1 MFKSKKLYHLLI
13 LLFVLSLIIYI
24 THFIINHYQVNHI
37 LFLDKKELE
46 NFLMKDP
53 DHYYKSFSKK
63 DLSMRK
69 ISSIE
74 DYHFLIEKSSRD
86 FSIYEKNKI
95 INCVTNVETV
105 LKKVNDSWFDGMKAC
120 QTQWK
125 FGCISGKLYE
135 GGLPHTRYDVII
147 LPEYVL
153 TNYTD
158 AELSRL
164 ILHEKIHVYQ
174 KMYPGDMDKYTQYHH
189 FYKKIRRNE
198 VHDARANP
206 DLDEWI
212 YNDSNNQSYMA
223 LYKADSSNITDVT
236 FYPNNSHFYEHPYE
250 KMAYD
255 MEKRLTQ

>member
-13 LLFVLSLIIYI
+13 LLFVLSLLIYI
-24 THFIINHYQVNHI
+24 THFIINYFQFNHI
-37 LFLDKKELE
+37 VFLDKKKLQH
-46 NFLMKDP
+46 FLIKDT
-53 DHYYKSFSKK
+53 DHYYNSFSKK
-63 DLSMRK
+63 DLSIRK
-69 ISSIE
+69 ISSPD
-74 DYHFLIEKSSRD
+74 DYHYIIEKSTKD
-86 FSIYEKNKI
+86 FSVYEKNKI
-95 INCVTNVETV
+95 TNCVSNVESI
-105 LKKVNDSWFDGMKAC
+105 LKKINEPWFNGMKAC

-147 LPEYVL
+147 LPEHAV

-158 AELSRL
+158 DELSKL

-174 KMYPGDMDKYTQYHH
+174 KMYPKDIDKYIQYNH
-189 FYKKIRRNE
+189 FYKKIRRNQ
-198 VHDARANP
+198 VDGARANP

-212 YNDSNNQSYMA
+212 YSDSNNQTYMA

-255 MEKRLTQ
+255 MEKRLSQ

>member
-1 MFKSKKLYHLLI
+1 MFKLKKFYHLFI
-13 LLFVLSLIIYI
+13 LLVILLLIIYI
-24 THFIINHYQVNHI
+24 THFIINYYQLNHI
-37 LFLDKKELE
+37 LFLDKTQLQD
-46 NFLMKDP
+46 FLMKDP

-69 ISSIE
+69 ISSTE
-74 DYHFLIEKSSRD
+74 DYHFIIEKSCRD
-86 FSIYEKNKI
+86 FNVYEKNKI
-95 INCVTNVETV
+95 INCVSKVESI
-105 LKKVNDSWFDGMKAC
+105 LKSINDPWFDGIKAC
-120 QTQWK
+120 KTQWK
-125 FGCISGKLYE
+125 FGCVSGKLYE

-147 LPEYVL
+147 LPEYVV
-153 TNYTD
+153 TNYND
-158 AELSRL
+158 AELSKL

-174 KMYPGDMDKYTQYHH
+174 KMYPKDMDKYTQYHH

-223 LYKADSSNITDVT
+223 LYKADSTHITDVT

-255 MEKRLTQ
+255 MEKRLLQ

>member
-1 MFKSKKLYHLLI
+1 MFKLKKLYHLFI
-13 LLFVLSLIIYI
+13 LLFVISILIYI
-24 THFIINHYQVNHI
+24 IHYIINYYQINHI
-37 LFLDKKELE
+37 VFLNKKELQH
-46 NFLMKDP
+46 FLMKDP

-69 ISSIE
+69 ISSPE

-86 FSIYEKNKI
+86 FSVYEKNKI
-95 INCVTNVETV
+95 VNCVSNVESV
-105 LKKVNDSWFDGMKAC
+105 LKNVNEPWFDGMKAC
-120 QTQWK
+120 KTKWK
-125 FGCISGKLYE
+125 FGCIIGNLYE

-147 LPEYVL
+147 LPEYAVSI
-153 TNYTD
+153 YSD
-158 AELSRL
+158 SELCNL

-174 KMYPGDMDKYTQYHH
+174 KMYPKDIDKYVKYHH

-198 VHDARANP
+198 VDGARANP

-212 YNDSNNQSYMA
+212 YSDSNNQSYMA
-223 LYKADSSNITDVT
+223 LYKADSTNITDVT

-255 MEKRLTQ
+255 MEKKLSQ

>member
-1 MFKSKKLYHLLI
+1 MFKSKKLYN
-13 LLFVLSLIIYI
+13 LFVLLIIISLIIYI
-24 THFIINHYQVNHI
+24 IHFIINYFQFNHI
-37 LFLDKKELE
+37 LFLDKKELQH
-46 NFLMKDP
+46 FLIKDT
-53 DHYYKSFSKK
+53 DHYYNSFSKK
-63 DLSMRK
+63 DLSIRK
-69 ISSIE
+69 ISSPD
-74 DYHFLIEKSSRD
+74 DYHYIIEKSTKD
-86 FSIYEKNKI
+86 FSVYEKNKI
-95 INCVTNVETV
+95 TNCVSNVESI
-105 LKKVNDSWFDGMKAC
+105 LKKINEPWFNGMKAC

-147 LPEYVL
+147 LPEYAV

-158 AELSRL
+158 DELSKL

-174 KMYPGDMDKYTQYHH
+174 KMYPKDIDKYIQYNH
-189 FYKKIRRNE
+189 FYKKIRRNQ
-198 VHDARANP
+198 VDGARANP

-212 YNDSNNQSYMA
+212 YSDSNNQTYMA

-255 MEKRLTQ
+255 MEKRLSQ

>member
-1 MFKSKKLYHLLI
+1 MFKLKKFYHLFI
-13 LLFVLSLIIYI
+13 LLVILLLIIYI
-24 THFIINHYQVNHI
+24 THFIINYYQLNHI
-37 LFLDKKELE
+37 LFLDKTQLQD
-46 NFLMKDP
+46 FLMKDP

-69 ISSIE
+69 ISSTE
-74 DYHFLIEKSSRD
+74 DYYFIIEKSCRD
-86 FSIYEKNKI
+86 FNVYEKNKI
-95 INCVTNVETV
+95 INCVSKVESILKSTN
-105 LKKVNDSWFDGMKAC
+105 DPWFDGIKAC
-120 QTQWK
+120 KTQWK
-125 FGCISGKLYE
+125 FGCVSGKLYE

-147 LPEYVL
+147 LPEYVV
-153 TNYTD
+153 TNYND
-158 AELSRL
+158 AELSKL

-174 KMYPGDMDKYTQYHH
+174 KMYPKDIHKYTQYHH

-223 LYKADSSNITDVT
+223 LYKADSTHITDVT

-255 MEKRLTQ
+255 MEKRLLQ

>member
-13 LLFVLSLIIYI
+13 LFFIVSLVIYI
-24 THFIINHYQVNHI
+24 IHFIINYYQINHI
-37 LFLDKKELE
+37 LFLEKKQLQD
-46 NFLMKDP
+46 FLMKDP

-63 DLSMRK
+63 DLSIRK
-69 ISSIE
+69 ISSPV
-74 DYHFLIEKSSRD
+74 DYHYLIKKSCRD
-86 FSIYEKNKI
+86 FTVYEKNKI
-95 INCVTNVETV
+95 VNCVSNVESV
-105 LKKVNDSWFDGMKAC
+105 LKNVSDPWFDGVKAC
-120 QTQWK
+120 GSQWK
-125 FGCISGKLYE
+125 FGCITGKLYE

-147 LPEYVL
+147 LPEYVV

-158 AELSRL
+158 DELTKL

-174 KMYPGDMDKYTQYHH
+174 KMYPGDMDKYIQYHH

-198 VHDARANP
+198 VSDARANP

-212 YNDSNNQSYMA
+212 YNDSENQSYMA

-255 MEKRLTQ
+255 MEKKLSQ

>member
-13 LLFVLSLIIYI
+13 LLFLLLLLIYI
-24 THFIINHYQVNHI
+24 THFIINYYQINHI
-37 LFLDKKELE
+37 VFLDKKQLQD
-46 NFLMKDP
+46 FLMKDP

-69 ISSIE
+69 ISSPS
-74 DYHFLIEKSSRD
+74 DYDFLIEKSCRD
-86 FSIYEKNKI
+86 FNVYEKNKI
-95 INCVTNVETV
+95 ISCVSKVESS
-105 LKKVNDSWFDGMKAC
+105 LKTINEPWFDGAKAYK
-120 QTQWK
+120 TQWK
-125 FGCISGKLYE
+125 FGCVTGKMYE

-147 LPEYVL
+147 LPEYVV

-158 AELSRL
+158 EQLSKL

-174 KMYPGDMDKYTQYHH
+174 KMYPKDIHKYTQYHH

-223 LYKADSSNITDVT
+223 LYKADSTNITDVT

-255 MEKRLTQ
+255 MEKRLNQ

>member
-13 LLFVLSLIIYI
+13 LLFVVLFIIYI
-24 THFIINHYQVNHI
+24 THFIINYYQVNYI
-37 LFLDKKELE
+37 LFLEKNELQH
-46 NFLMKDP
+46 FLMKDP
-53 DHYYKSFSKK
+53 DNYYKSFSKK
-63 DLSMRK
+63 DMTIRK

-74 DYHFLIEKSSRD
+74 DYHLLIEKSSRD

-95 INCVTNVETV
+95 INCVSKVESV
-105 LKKVNDSWFDGMKAC
+105 LKKVNDPWFDGMKAC
-120 QTQWK
+120 KTQWK
-125 FGCISGKLYE
+125 FGCIHGKLYE
-135 GGLPHTRYDVII
+135 GGLPHTRNDVII

-153 TNYTD
+153 KNYSDT
-158 AELSRL
+158 ELSRL

-189 FYKKIRRNE
+189 FYKKMRRNE

-223 LYKADSSNITDVT
+223 LYKADSTNITDVT

>member
-1 MFKSKKLYHLLI
+1 MFKLKKFYHLFI
-13 LLFVLSLIIYI
+13 LLVILLLIIYI
-24 THFIINHYQVNHI
+24 THFIINYYQLNHI
-37 LFLDKKELE
+37 LFLDKTQLQD
-46 NFLMKDP
+46 FLMKDP

-69 ISSIE
+69 ISSTE
-74 DYHFLIEKSSRD
+74 DYHFIIEKSCRD
-86 FSIYEKNKI
+86 FNVYEKNKI
-95 INCVTNVETV
+95 INCVSKVESI
-105 LKKVNDSWFDGMKAC
+105 LKSINDPWFDGIKAC
-120 QTQWK
+120 KTQWK
-125 FGCISGKLYE
+125 FGCVSGKLYE

-147 LPEYVL
+147 LPEYVV
-153 TNYTD
+153 TNYND
-158 AELSRL
+158 AELSKL

-174 KMYPGDMDKYTQYHH
+174 KMYPKDIHKYTQYHH

-223 LYKADSSNITDVT
+223 LYKADSTHITDVT

-255 MEKRLTQ
+255 MEKRLLQ

>member
-1 MFKSKKLYHLLI
+1 MFKLKKFYNLFILFFI
-13 LLFVLSLIIYI
+13 ISLLFYII
-24 THFIINHYQVNHI
+24 HFIINYYHINHI
-37 LFLDKKELE
+37 IFLDKKQLQH
-46 NFLMKDP
+46 FLMNDT

-69 ISSIE
+69 MSTIK
-74 DYHFLIEKSSRD
+74 DYNFLIEKSSKD
-86 FSIYEKNKI
+86 FSVYEKNKI
-95 INCVTNVETV
+95 ISCVSNVDSI
-105 LKKVNDSWFDGMKAC
+105 LKKVNEPWFDGVKAC

-125 FGCISGKLYE
+125 FGCVSGKLYE

-158 AELSRL
+158 NELTKL

-174 KMYPGDMDKYTQYHH
+174 KMYPKDIDKYIQYHH
-189 FYKKIRRNE
+189 FYKKVRRNE
-198 VHDARANP
+198 VSEARANP

-223 LYKADSSNITDVT
+223 LYKAGSNNITDVT

-255 MEKRLTQ
+255 MEKKLLQ

>member
-1 MFKSKKLYHLLI
+1 MFKTNKLYQLLI
-13 LLFVLSLIIYI
+13 VLIVLSLIIYI
-24 THFIINHYQVNHI
+24 THFIINYYQINHI
-37 LFLDKKELE
+37 LFLDKKQLQD
-46 NFLMKDP
+46 FLMKDN

-69 ISSIE
+69 ISSTE
-74 DYHFLIEKSSRD
+74 DYHRFIEISSRD

-95 INCVTNVETV
+95 INCVYNVETV
-105 LKKVNDSWFDGMKAC
+105 LKNINEPWFDGAKAC
-120 QTQWK
+120 KTQWK
-125 FGCISGKLYE
+125 FGCVSGKLYE

-153 TNYTD
+153 LNYTD
-158 AELSRL
+158 AELSKL

-174 KMYPGDMDKYTQYHH
+174 KMYPKDIDKYIQYHH

-198 VHDARANP
+198 VDGARANP

-223 LYKADSSNITDVT
+223 LYKAGSSNITDVT
-236 FYPNNSHFYEHPYE
+236 FYPNNSNFYEHPYE

>member
-13 LLFVLSLIIYI
+13 LLFVFSLLIYI
-24 THFIINHYQVNHI
+24 IHFIINYYQVNHI
-37 LFLDKKELE
+37 LFLDKNELE
-46 NFLMKDP
+46 NFLIKDP
-53 DHYYKSFSKK
+53 DHYYQSFSKK

-69 ISSIE
+69 ISSDE
-74 DYHFLIEKSSRD
+74 DYHFIIKKSCKD
-86 FSIYEKNKI
+86 FSVYEKNKI
-95 INCVTNVETV
+95 IGCVSNVDSI
-105 LKKVNDSWFDGMKAC
+105 LKKVNEPWFDGVKAC
-120 QTQWK
+120 GSQWK
-125 FGCISGKLYE
+125 FGCVSGKLYE
-135 GGLPHTRYDVII
+135 GGLPHTRNDVII
-147 LPEYVL
+147 LPEYAI

-174 KMYPGDMDKYTQYHH
+174 KMYPQDIDKYTQYHH
-189 FYKKIRRNE
+189 FYKKMRREE
-198 VHDARANP
+198 VDGARANP

-212 YNDSNNQSYMA
+212 YNDSNNQYYMA

-255 MEKRLTQ
+255 MEKKLT

>member
-1 MFKSKKLYHLLI
+1 MFKLKKFYHLFI
-13 LLFVLSLIIYI
+13 LLVILLLIIYI
-24 THFIINHYQVNHI
+24 THFIINYYQLNHI
-37 LFLDKKELE
+37 LFLDKNQLQD
-46 NFLMKDP
+46 FLMKDP

-69 ISSIE
+69 ISSTE
-74 DYHFLIEKSSRD
+74 DYHFIIEKSCRD
-86 FSIYEKNKI
+86 FNVYEKNKI
-95 INCVTNVETV
+95 INCVSKVESI
-105 LKKVNDSWFDGMKAC
+105 LKRINDPWFDGIKAC
-120 QTQWK
+120 KTQWK
-125 FGCISGKLYE
+125 FGCVSGKLYE

-147 LPEYVL
+147 LPEYVI
-153 TNYTD
+153 TNYND
-158 AELSRL
+158 AELSKL

-174 KMYPGDMDKYTQYHH
+174 KMYPKDIHKYTQYHH

-212 YNDSNNQSYMA
+212 YNDSNNQYYMA
-223 LYKADSSNITDVT
+223 LYKADSTHITDVT

-255 MEKRLTQ
+255 MEKRLLQ

>member
-13 LLFVLSLIIYI
+13 LFFIVSLVIYI
-24 THFIINHYQVNHI
+24 IHFIINYYQINHI
-37 LFLDKKELE
+37 LFLDKKQLQD
-46 NFLMKDP
+46 FLMKDP

-63 DLSMRK
+63 DLTMRK
-69 ISSIE
+69 ISSAD
-74 DYHFLIEKSSRD
+74 DYHFIIEKSTRD
-86 FSIYEKNKI
+86 FSVYEKNKI
-95 INCVTNVETV
+95 IGCVSNVESI
-105 LKKVNDSWFDGMKAC
+105 LKKINEPWFDGVKAC
-120 QTQWK
+120 GSQWK
-125 FGCISGKLYE
+125 FGCVSGKLYE

-153 TNYTD
+153 NNYTD
-158 AELSRL
+158 TELCRL

-174 KMYPGDMDKYTQYHH
+174 KMYPTDIDKYTQYHH
-189 FYKKIRRNE
+189 FYKKMRRRD
-198 VHDARANP
+198 VDDARANP

-255 MEKRLTQ
+255 MEKKLTQ